1 MESSPNLV
9 ESQASDSAGAPRNS
23 RRPYRQK
30 IRSLAHINLDATN
43 GAILRDLSEFGI
55 AMQTVTPLTPDQQV
69 QLRFDLPAPRV
80 RIEAAGRIA
89 WTDSWGQAGVQF
101 VDLPER
107 SQRLLKEWVFI
118 QILSAAYL
126 FAPCETAAVAGNR
139 AEGAT
144 ELLFSA
150 ASRPAI
156 PLDPQPARPVVV
168 PRPEVHPEAHAE
180 AQPRRLRLLWCPVPI
195 SLSTLSKLVDGLI
208 LACAV
213 LLFAVMSM
221 AITDVLPTWWVT
233 LPLAIAVTAVFVA
246 VYRFL
251 FVYWFRSTPG
261 EHLARMACFESGNG
275 MYGDEEDQARFR

>member
-9 ESQASDSAGAPRNS
+9 ESQASEPAGVPRNS

-69 QLRFDLPAPRV
+69 QLRFELPAPRV

-150 ASRPAI
+150 APRPAI
-156 PLDPQPARPVVV
+156 PLEPPPAKPVVL
-168 PRPEVHPEAHAE
+168 PRPE
-180 AQPRRLRLLWCPVPI
+180 AQPEVQPRHLRLLWCPVPI
-195 SLSTLSKLVDGLI
+195 SLSTLSRMVDGLI

-251 FVYWFRSTPG
+251 FVYWFRRTPG
-261 EHLARMACFESGNG
+261 EHLARMACFDHGNG
-275 MYGDEEDQARFR
+275 IYGEEDQARFR

>member
-1 MESSPNLV
+1 MKPRSNLV
-9 ESQASDSAGAPRNS
+9 ESPVVGIAGVPRNL

-30 IRSLAHINLDATN
+30 IRTLAHVNLDAAN

-55 AMQTVTPLTPDQQV
+55 AMQTVTPLTPEQQV
-69 QLRFDLPAPRV
+69 HLRFDLPSPRV

-126 FAPCETAAVAGNR
+126 FSPCETAAVQGNR

-150 ASRPAI
+150 SPRPAI
-156 PLDPQPARPVVV
+156 QLEPQPASPVVLPV
-168 PRPEVHPEAHAE
+168 LESRA
-180 AQPRRLRLLWCPVPI
+180 RRLRPLWCPAPI
-195 SLSTLSKLVDGLI
+195 SLKALSKLLDSLI
-208 LACAV
+208 LLCAV

-221 AITDVLPTWWVT
+221 VMTDVLPTWFVT
-233 LPLAIAVTAVFVA
+233 LPLAIVVTAVFA
-246 VYRFL
+246 GLYWFL
-251 FVYWFRSTPG
+251 FVFWFSSTPG
-261 EHLARMACFESGNG
+261 EHLARMAYFESGRG
-275 MYGDEEDQARFR
+275 FYGEAEDQTRFR

>member
-1 MESSPNLV
+1 MESGSNLV
-9 ESQASDSAGAPRNS
+9 APAGTELAGVSRSS

-30 IRSLAHINLDATN
+30 IRTLAHVNLDAAN
-43 GAILRDLSEFGI
+43 AAILRDLSEFGI

-69 QLRFDLPAPRV
+69 QLRIDLASPRL

-101 VDLPER
+101 VDLSER

-126 FAPCETAAVAGNR
+126 FAPSESAAVQGNR
-139 AEGAT
+139 AEGVT

-150 ASRPAI
+150 APRPAI
-156 PLDPQPARPVVV
+156 QIEPQSIGPIALPDREPG
-168 PRPEVHPEAHAE
+168 
-180 AQPRRLRLLWCPVPI
+180 PRRFRLLWCPVPI
-195 SLSTLSKLVDGLI
+195 SLKTLSQLVDGLI
-208 LACAV
+208 LLCAV

-233 LPLAIAVTAVFVA
+233 LPLAIAVTALFVA
-246 VYRFL
+246 VYWFL
-251 FVYWFRSTPG
+251 FVYWFKSTPG
-261 EHLARMACFESGNG
+261 EHLARMACAESGIG
-275 MYGDEEDQARFR
+275 IYDEEPDVARFR

>member
-1 MESSPNLV
+1 MEPQSNLV
-9 ESQASDSAGAPRNS
+9 ESQRGKLAGVPRIS

-30 IRSLAHINLDATN
+30 IRTLAHVNIDTAN

-55 AMQTVTPLTPDQQV
+55 AMQTVTPLTPDQPVQV
-69 QLRFDLPAPRV
+69 RFDLPSPKL

-126 FAPCETAAVAGNR
+126 FAPCESAAVKGNH

-150 ASRPAI
+150 SPRPAI
-156 PLDPQPARPVVV
+156 PLEPPVAAPILL
-168 PRPEVHPEAHAE
+168 PRPEPQRV
-180 AQPRRLRLLWCPVPI
+180 RLHWCPIPI
-195 SLSTLSKLVDGLI
+195 SLNALSKMLDGLI
-208 LACAV
+208 LLCAV
-213 LLFAVMSM
+213 LLFAVMTM
-221 AITDVLPTWWVT
+221 VITDVLPTWLVT
-233 LPLAIAVTAVFVA
+233 LPLAIAVTAIFVGL
-246 VYRFL
+246 YWFL
-251 FVYWFRSTPG
+251 FVFWFSSTPG
-261 EHLARMACFESGNG
+261 EHLARMACLESG
-275 MYGDEEDQARFR
+275 MYGEEEDHPRFR

>member
-1 MESSPNLV
+1 MESSSNLV
-9 ESQASDSAGAPRNS
+9 ASGGTELAGVARNS

-30 IRSLAHINLDATN
+30 IRTLAHVNLDAAN

-55 AMQTVTPLTPDQQV
+55 AMQTVTPLAQDQQV
-69 QLRFDLPAPRV
+69 QVRFDLPSPRL

-126 FAPCETAAVAGNR
+126 FAPCESAAVSGNH
-139 AEGAT
+139 AEGAA

-150 ASRPAI
+150 APRPAI
-156 PLDPQPARPVVV
+156 QIEPQPISPVAMPDREARTQ
-168 PRPEVHPEAHAE
+168 RF
-180 AQPRRLRLLWCPVPI
+180 RLLWCPVPI
-195 SLSTLSKLVDGLI
+195 SLQALAKLVDGLI
-208 LACAV
+208 LLCAV

-233 LPLAIAVTAVFVA
+233 LPLAIAVTALFVG
-246 VYRFL
+246 VYWFL
-251 FVYWFRSTPG
+251 FVYWFRRTPG
-261 EHLARMACFESGNG
+261 EHLARMACLESGDG
-275 MYGDEEDQARFR
+275 MYGGEEYQARFR

>member
-1 MESSPNLV
+1 MEPQSNLV
-9 ESQASDSAGAPRNS
+9 ESQRVELAGVPRNS

-30 IRSLAHINLDATN
+30 IRTLAHVNLDAAN

-69 QLRFDLPAPRV
+69 QLRFDLPSPRV

-126 FAPCETAAVAGNR
+126 FAPCESAAVKGNH

-150 ASRPAI
+150 APRPAI
-156 PLDPQPARPVVV
+156 PLEPPVATPVLL
-168 PRPEVHPEAHAE
+168 PRPE
-180 AQPRRLRLLWCPVPI
+180 PRRVRLHWCPIPI
-195 SLSTLSKLVDGLI
+195 SLNALSKMLDGLI
-208 LACAV
+208 LMCAV
-213 LLFAVMSM
+213 LLFAVMAM
-221 AITDVLPTWWVT
+221 VITDVLPTWLVT
-233 LPLAIAVTAVFVA
+233 LPLAIAVTAVFVGL
-246 VYRFL
+246 YWFL
-251 FVYWFRSTPG
+251 FVFWFSSTPG
-261 EHLARMACFESGNG
+261 EHLARMACFESG
-275 MYGDEEDQARFR
+275 MYGEEEDHPRFR